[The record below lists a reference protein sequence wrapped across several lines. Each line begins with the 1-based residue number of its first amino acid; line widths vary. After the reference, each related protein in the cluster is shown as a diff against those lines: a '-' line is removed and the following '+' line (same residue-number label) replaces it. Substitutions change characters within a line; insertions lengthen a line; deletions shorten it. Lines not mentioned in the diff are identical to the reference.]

1 MVRYAFS
8 KVGMTSAFTQS
19 GTAQGV
25 TVLKMQPAKVLRH
38 ETLENGKV
46 VVVVEYDTGHKN
58 KLVRGWVV
66 ENPAEYEVGSPLK
79 APSLSVGQKLKI
91 TGFSKGRGFQDAMT
105 RHGFG
110 GGPASHGSRF
120 HRSPG
125 SVGMRAEPGRVM
137 KGKKMPGQDGNVQ
150 VTLRNVQVAYWSHEE
165 SIMAIVG
172 GVPGARGGMV
182 FV

>member
-8 KVGMTSAFTQS
+8 KIGMTSTFTS
-19 GTAQGV
+19 NGSAQGV

-58 KLVRGWVV
+58 KLVRGWLVD
-66 ENPAEYEVGSPLK
+66 NPADYQVGSPLK
-79 APSLSVGQKLKI
+79 APSLNAGQKLKI

-150 VTLRNVQVAYWSHEE
+150 VTLRNVQVAYWSTEE
-165 SIMAIVG
+165 SVMAIVG
-172 GVPGARGGMV
+172 GVPGARGGIV

>member
-19 GTAQGV
+19 GVAQGV
-25 TVLKMQPAKVLRH
+25 TVLKMQPGKIIRH
-38 ETLENGKV
+38 EALKDGKV
-46 VVVVEYDTGHKN
+46 VIVVEYDTGYKN

-66 ENPAEYEVGSPLK
+66 ENPAEYEVGSLLK
-79 APSLSVGQKLKI
+79 APSFSIGQKLKI
-91 TGFSKGRGFQDAMT
+91 TGFSKGRGFQDAVT
-105 RHGFG
+105 RHGFA

-150 VTLRNVQVAYWSHEE
+150 VTLRNVQVADWSHEE

-172 GVPGARGGMV
+172 GVPGACGGIV

>member
-8 KVGMTSAFTQS
+8 KVGMTSTFTES
-19 GTAQGV
+19 GLALGV
-25 TVLKMQPAKVLRH
+25 TVLKMQPARVVRH
-38 ETLENGKV
+38 EISENGKFI
-46 VVVVEYDTGHKN
+46 VVVEYDTGCKK

-66 ENPAEYEVGSPLK
+66 DNFADYQVGSPLK
-79 APSLSVGQKLKI
+79 APSLVVGQKLKI
-91 TGFSKGRGFQDAMT
+91 TGISKGRGFQDAMT
-105 RHGFG
+105 RHGFA

-120 HRSPG
+120 HRAPG

-137 KGKKMPGQDGNVQ
+137 KGKKMPGQDGNAQ

-165 SIMAIVG
+165 SVMAVIG

>member
-79 APSLSVGQKLKI
+79 APSLSVGQKLKSLSKDSQVVCI
-91 TGFSKGRGFQDAMT
+91 T
-105 RHGFG
+105 HL
-110 GGPASHGSRF
+110 P
-120 HRSPG
+120 
-125 SVGMRAEPGRVM
+125 
-137 KGKKMPGQDGNVQ
+137 
-150 VTLRNVQVAYWSHEE
+150 QVASFADHHLLVEKT
-165 SIMAIVG
+165 
-172 GVPGARGGMV
+172 PGKRTRSKSWRCC
-182 FV
+182 